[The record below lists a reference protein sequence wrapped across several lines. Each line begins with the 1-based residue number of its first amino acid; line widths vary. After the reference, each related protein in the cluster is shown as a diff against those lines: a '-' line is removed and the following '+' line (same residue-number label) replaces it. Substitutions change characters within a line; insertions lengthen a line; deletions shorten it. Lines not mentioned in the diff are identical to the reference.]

1 MANKTLAALIKEARA
16 KAGLTQEALAKQVDN
31 CSASDIS
38 KAERAEKDLTT
49 AQLKQIAKACGV
61 TQKSLLEA
69 AGTTGSTAAKTTA
82 AKTTTAKTGTAKTT
96 AAKTT
101 AAKTTAAK
109 TASAAKTADEGIK
122 LTAAEKKL
130 LELYRAANAETRK
143 NAVAVLKGE
152 ATIDQGLLGN
162 LLNSATSEDGLLG
175 NLLNSKGGEEGG
187 LLGNLLGS
195 LMKEKD

>member
-1 MANKTLAALIKEARA
+1 MANKTLAALIKEART

-31 CSASDIS
+31 CSAGDIS
-38 KAERAEKDLTT
+38 KAEHAEKDLTT

-82 AKTTTAKTGTAKTT
+82 AKTGTAKTT
-96 AAKTT
+96 AAKT
-101 AAKTTAAK
+101 AEKKTSSAK
-109 TASAAKTADEGIK
+109 TASAAKTADEAIK